1 MLAYAASRPTIGKA
15 RSSPNAMLVVISAHV
30 AVIAAVMSAKMDLPQ
45 RILRSRPII
54 VDLIKEPPPPPP
66 LRTAQPRSHTDPTI
80 PAIDRTPPEIPLP
93 PTTNPADDPGP
104 TVDPGA
110 VSGGGAVVVP
120 EIPRTVVTP
129 VHHGPE
135 LLTPA
140 SQLKPPYPASKLLS
154 EEEATLTLRLSI
166 DETGR
171 VIAVSPIGRADSAFL
186 DAARRHLMAHWRY
199 RAATDDG
206 RAVPSSVTVTLR
218 FMLDG

>member
-66 LRTAQPRSHTDPTI
+66 LRTAQPGSHTDPTI
-80 PAIDRTPPEIPLP
+80 SAIDRTRPEIPLP

-110 VSGGGAVVVP
+110 VSGGGAAVVP

>member
-1 MLAYAASRPTIGKA
+1 MLAYAANRPVVGKVQ
-15 RSSPNAMLVVISAHV
+15 SSPNAMLVVISVHV

-45 RILRSRPII
+45 RILRTRPII

-66 LRTAQPRSHTDPTI
+66 IRTAQPRSHTDPTI
-80 PAIDRTPPEIPLP
+80 HAIDRTQPEIPLP
-93 PTTNPADDPGP
+93 PTTNQTVDSGP
-104 TVDPGA
+104 TVDPGTLT
-110 VSGGGAVVVP
+110 GGGAVVVP

-135 LLTPA
+135 LLTPQ

-166 DETGR
+166 DESGR
-171 VIAVSPIGRADSAFL
+171 VVAVNPIGGADSAFL

-206 RAVPSSVTVTLR
+206 RAVSSSVTVTLR